1 MAKDRL
7 SLTPT
12 LSFSTLKLWD
22 YSKGKVSF
30 RHAAGLA
37 ISSACQP
44 QVTGVGVGAADPG
57 VEAGETKSHLL
68 LISKFGITPFK
79 DMFYEWLACRSKFE
93 STDSLACM

>member
-7 SLTPT
+7 PLTPT

-37 ISSACQP
+37 ICMPAPGNRCGGG
-44 QVTGVGVGAADPG
+44 TANPG

-79 DMFYEWLACRSKFE
+79 DMFYE
-93 STDSLACM
+93 